1 MEQRQMYD
9 AIGVP
14 VKEGDYIAIAV
25 STSTRNAEQ
34 LVALV
39 TGVEYMP
46 KSVKVMYKAVFK
58 TWYWKKEGYLQSA
71 SKFIV
76 LKGYEPPTIV
86 WEEEGEE

>member
-1 MEQRQMYD
+1 MEQGQMHD

-25 STSTRNAEQ
+25 ATSTSNAEQ

-58 TWYWKKEGYLQSA
+58 TRYWKKEGYLQSA

-76 LKGYEPPTIV
+76 LKGYEPPTKEV
-86 WEEEGEE
+86 DE

>member
-25 STSTRNAEQ
+25 PTSTRNAEQ

-39 TGVEYMP
+39 TGVVYMP
-46 KSVKVMYKAVFK
+46 NSVKVMYKAVE
-58 TWYWKKEGYLQSA
+58 TWYWKKEGYLQSS

-76 LKGYEPPTIV
+76 LKGYEPPAKK
-86 WEEEGEE
+86 GEE